1 MLSRR
6 TSLRAQT
13 DIPVD
18 LVADGLTFS
27 CRTLDISP
35 YGALIERATG
45 LDGHDVRPFF
55 WMRFRVRG
63 ERVLALARPAWR
75 DGNKQAFRFIEISDA
90 SRLTLAEHMDDM
102 RRSGMTLH

>member
-6 TSLRAQT
+6 RSLRAQT

-18 LVADGLTFS
+18 LVADGITFS

-35 YGALIERATG
+35 YGALIERVTG
-45 LDGHDVRPFF
+45 LDGHDARPFF
-55 WMRFRVRG
+55 WLRFKVRG
-63 ERVLALARPAWR
+63 ERVLALARPTWR
-75 DGNKQAFRFIEISDA
+75 DGLKQAFRFIEISDA

-102 RRSGMTLH
+102 RRTGMSVQ